1 MPDVTLEL
9 ATTSVQDTRAVGRAI
24 AARLR
29 PGDVVALAGELGAGK
44 TALVQGAAAALG
56 VTLTVTSP
64 TFVLV
69 KHLPAPVP
77 VVHVDVYRLEGL
89 AHVDHL
95 DEDVFAPDVVTFV
108 EWADRIAPLLPEDR
122 LEVRLEH
129 PGAPAAIPDGAPAAT
144 HGGGPGADTAADGA
158 SGDDRRRLLVTP
170 RGRGWAAR
178 LEALEHV
185 LVGWRPDGT
194 TAPPAPIA

>member
-9 ATTSVQDTRAVGRAI
+9 VTTSVQDTRAVGRAM

-56 VTLTVTSP
+56 VTLPVTSP

-77 VVHVDVYRLEGL
+77 LVHVDVYRLEGL
-89 AHVDHL
+89 THVDHL

-108 EWADRIAPLLPEDR
+108 EWADRIAHLLPEDR

-129 PGAPAAIPDGAPAAT
+129 LVGAEEATAAT
-144 HGGGPGADTAADGA
+144 AGTAHGPSVDAASDHGV
-158 SGDDRRRLLVTP
+158 RRVLVTP

-185 LVGWRPDGT
+185 LVGWRQDGS
-194 TAPPAPIA
+194 APPAPPTA

>member
-1 MPDVTLEL
+1 VSDVTLEL
-9 ATTSVQDTRAVGRAI
+9 ATTSVQDTRAVGRAL

-44 TALVQGAAAALG
+44 TALVQGAAVALG
-56 VTLTVTSP
+56 VTQAVTSP

-69 KHLPAPVP
+69 KHLPAPIP
-77 VVHVDVYRLEGL
+77 VLHVDVYRLERL
-89 AHVDHL
+89 SHVDDL

-108 EWADRIAPLLPEDR
+108 EWADRITHLLPEDR

-129 PGAPAAIPDGAPAAT
+129 PAGAGTAGDGL
-144 HGGGPGADTAADGA
+144 
-158 SGDDRRRLLVTP
+158 RRLLVTP
-170 RGRGWAAR
+170 RGHGWTAR

-185 LVGWRPDGT
+185 LIGWRRDGA
-194 TAPPAPIA
+194 TAPPAPSA